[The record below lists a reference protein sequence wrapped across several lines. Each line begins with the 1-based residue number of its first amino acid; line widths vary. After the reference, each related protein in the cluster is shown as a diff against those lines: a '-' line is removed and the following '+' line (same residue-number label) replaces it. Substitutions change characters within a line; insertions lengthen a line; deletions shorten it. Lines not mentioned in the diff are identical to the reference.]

1 VAWGTVSGMAEDAAG
16 RERDAV
22 EERALS
28 ADIRLLRGVRWRL
41 VALSAGLTVV
51 ALVLLGVALYAI
63 AARSLADSGRQQLET
78 RAADIKAALVGPRR
92 EPRLGQIFGGRAS
105 GTFAMLVFADGS
117 PVFPNAPSPVA
128 DLPLD
133 AGLAAAAV
141 SGRDIRTA
149 VVAVESAD
157 GMADTDSGLPVRVLT
172 ERLESSRGSV
182 FLQVVQDR
190 TAEQRTLAAMLAVLV
205 LGGGFV
211 VLVAIGFGALYA
223 SRALVPIR
231 ESLAAQRAAL
241 RRQRQFA
248 ADASHEL
255 RTPLTVI
262 RSSVEHLRRQRGPG
276 GGDLDAAIED
286 IDAEVVHLTS
296 LVDDLLL
303 LARSDSGAIT
313 LARQPV
319 DVGDIAADAAGALAK
334 PAAGRAVRIS
344 VDPEPAMVDGD
355 PARLRQLVLILVDN
369 ALRHS
374 PPGGEV
380 RVRVRADASQATL
393 EVEDDGPGIR
403 PEDLPHVFERFFRA
417 PGAPG
422 GGTGLG
428 LAIAASIVELHGGR
442 IAVANRPPAGA
453 CFRVTLPVAASPPR
467 PASRTSAL
475 GMAADRAS

>member
-1 VAWGTVSGMAEDAAG
+1 MADARALD
-16 RERDAV
+16 ERDPA
-22 EERALS
+22 EERALA
-28 ADIRLLRGVRWRL
+28 ADASLIRGVRWRL
-41 VALSAGLTVV
+41 VALSAGLTLV

-105 GTFAMLVFADGS
+105 GTFAMLVFADGT
-117 PVFPNAPSPVA
+117 PVFPNAPTPPG

-133 AGLAAAAV
+133 AGLEAAAATGEDV
-141 SGRDIRTA
+141 RTA
-149 VVAVESAD
+149 ALTVVTEFAD
-157 GMADTDSGLPVRVLT
+157 GDMDEELPVRILT
-172 ERLESSRGSV
+172 ERLESNRGTV
-182 FLQVVQDR
+182 FLQVIQDR
-190 TAEQRTLAAMLAVLV
+190 TAEQRTLAAMLTVLIV
-205 LGGGFV
+205 GGAAV

-262 RSSVEHLRRQRGPG
+262 RSSVEHIRRQAGTKRG
-276 GGDLDAAIED
+276 AIEAIDD
-286 IDAEVVHLTS
+286 IDAEVAHLTS

-334 PAAGRAVRIS
+334 PAAERSVRIA
-344 VDPEPAMVDGD
+344 VDPEPAMVEGD

-369 ALRHS
+369 ALRHT
-374 PPGGEV
+374 PAGGEV
-380 RVRVRADASQATL
+380 RVRVRADHANALL

-403 PEDLPHVFERFFRA
+403 EEDLPRVFERFFRA
-417 PGAPG
+417 PGAPS

-428 LAIAASIVELHGGR
+428 LAIAASIVDLHGGR
-442 IAVANRPPAGA
+442 IAVENRPPAGA
-453 CFRVTLPVAASPPR
+453 CFHVTLPAEPAPPRAASTPSSLGVAADH
-467 PASRTSAL
+467 AS
-475 GMAADRAS
+475 